1 VHPQMPLIINVS
13 IAQQKVRVYDA
24 NGFFAESPI
33 SSGMPGHP
41 TPMGVFSVIQK
52 DRYHHSNIYS
62 GAPMPYMQRITWGG
76 VALHAGV
83 VPGHPASHGCIRMPE
98 SFAVKMWGWTK
109 MGARVIVSP
118 GELLPASFEHA
129 LLPTMKIAPQPQVS
143 DPVKPNEQVGPKA
156 DKGAAADVKPIEANL
171 ELRSTVG
178 HNDDPAQRDKTRTA
192 DASANVPAARPVLS
206 DASSGENAVK
216 SAETKAGDATT
227 DAAAAAKPVSAASSE
242 TKSEIRPDQVETTA
256 KPATDSATT
265 TETGNV
271 KAAQQPAGAG
281 AETAKPET
289 TKADTA
295 KPEPV
300 KTDASKAAK
309 EDTAAPAAD
318 ARKDETRMSG
328 SDKPPKPDGR
338 RKEGQLAV
346 FISRKDSKLYVRQN
360 FAPAWE
366 IPVTIAPSDRPLGTH
381 VFTATVDRK
390 DTNVLHWSVISVPMS
405 ARAAMRA
412 GDDPLPRR
420 HRKGKTAP
428 APVEA
433 RPVPLPDNPT
443 EALDRITI
451 PPEVMAR
458 ISEAVTTGGSIVISD
473 QGIHQGET
481 GEYTDF
487 IIRTY

>member
-1 VHPQMPLIINVS
+1 
-13 IAQQKVRVYDA
+13 
-24 NGFFAESPI
+24 
-33 SSGMPGHP
+33 
-41 TPMGVFSVIQK
+41 
-52 DRYHHSNIYS
+52 
-62 GAPMPYMQRITWGG
+62 
-76 VALHAGV
+76 
-83 VPGHPASHGCIRMPE
+83 
-98 SFAVKMWGWTK
+98 MWGWTK

-118 GELLPASFEHA
+118 GELQPSSFEHA

-143 DPVKPNEQVGPKA
+143 DPAKANEQVGPKA
-156 DKGAAADVKPIEANL
+156 DKGAPDVKPIEANL

-178 HNDDPAQRDKTRTA
+178 HNDDSAQRDKTRTA
-192 DASANVPAARPVLS
+192 DASANGATARPVLS
-206 DASSGENAVK
+206 DASSGE
-216 SAETKAGDATT
+216 SAREETVKAGDTKTNDATT
-227 DAAAAAKPVSAASSE
+227 DTASAEKLVAAAASE
-242 TKSEIRPDQVETTA
+242 TKPVQVETSV
-256 KPATDSATT
+256 KPAADAATA
-265 TETGNV
+265 ERGSV
-271 KAAQQPAGAG
+271 KTAQQPAEAG
-281 AETAKPET
+281 AETAKP
-289 TKADTA
+289 DTA
-295 KPEPV
+295 KSERA
-300 KTDASKAAK
+300 KTDVSKTAK
-309 EDTAAPAAD
+309 EDTAAPATD
-318 ARKDETRMSG
+318 GKKDDTRLSG

-390 DTNVLHWSVISVPMS
+390 DPNLLHWSVVSVPMS

-420 HRKGKTAP
+420 HHKGKAVP

-433 RPVPLPDNPT
+433 RPVLLPDNPT

-458 ISEAVTTGGSIVISD
+458 ISEALTTGGSIIVSD
-473 QGIHQGET
+473 QGISQGET